1 MLTFSVSSVAQAA
14 AVASL
19 AAEEELLSRVDGIVE
34 ERGRVRD
41 ALIADGWTVP
51 PTEANFVWLRLGEAA
66 MAFAKACE
74 EAGITIRPYA
84 DDGVRVSIGTQ
95 EANDAFLAAAHEFP
109 HRA

>member
-14 AVASL
+14 AIASL
-19 AAEEELLSRVDGIVE
+19 AAEEELLSRVDAIVE

-41 ALIADGWTVP
+41 ALTADGWTVP
-51 PTEANFVWLRLGEAA
+51 PTEANFVWLRLGERTK
-66 MAFAKACE
+66 AFAEACE
-74 EAGITIRPYA
+74 AAGITIRPYG
-84 DDGVRVSIGTQ
+84 DEGVRVSIGPP